1 LQSFQGNVRNESVWS
16 GTGGGISKY
25 VNLPDYQYS
34 SGLGLV
40 SQSNRN
46 VADVAFNADPATGQ
60 YVATIAPGSTSVNWH
75 RFGGTSIAAPQW
87 AGVVATANAVRAFNG
102 QGPIGLVQNVIYKAA
117 ANVSNFFGSVV
128 TDITIGGNGFNA
140 ASKYDV
146 PTGLGTP
153 NVLEFIKLVVTPA
166 TQSGT
171 VTPPAVAPV
180 VSDITVNG
188 WAGSSLSF
196 TLSFTSSNAVTWTIA
211 NQPSGMDIDPSSG
224 LITWTKP
231 VAGDFAVTVTAT
243 DSVTHAAGSAVATLA
258 IKLQPASN
266 VYVQSATIKARQ
278 GIPLRF
284 QMTAFSS
291 TQGNL
296 LFSLDSLDKSP
307 PAGVSIDSNSGLL
320 SWNSP
325 VAGEYSFG
333 VTVTDSVSKSV
344 GRGKVRLIVSKPLQ
358 LTGPVITSAAITG
371 QVGRPLNAFIGISD
385 PDAKRIYVDI
395 SGAPAGMSYAA
406 SGPGIMLRWRRPVAG
421 SYNLVV
427 TVKDSNGLS
436 SQVTVP
442 LTVN

>member
-1 LQSFQGNVRNESVWS
+1 
-16 GTGGGISKY
+16 
-25 VNLPDYQYS
+25 
-34 SGLGLV
+34 
-40 SQSNRN
+40 
-46 VADVAFNADPATGQ
+46 
-60 YVATIAPGSTSVNWH
+60 
-75 RFGGTSIAAPQW
+75 
-87 AGVVATANAVRAFNG
+87 
-102 QGPIGLVQNVIYKAA
+102 
-117 ANVSNFFGSVV
+117 
-128 TDITIGGNGFNA
+128 
-140 ASKYDV
+140 
-146 PTGLGTP
+146 
-153 NVLEFIKLVVTPA
+153 
-166 TQSGT
+166 
-171 VTPPAVAPV
+171 
-180 VSDITVNG
+180 
-188 WAGSSLSF
+188 
-196 TLSFTSSNAVTWTIA
+196 
-211 NQPSGMDIDPSSG
+211 MDIDPSSG

-278 GIPLRF
+278 GITLSF

-296 LFSLDSLDKSP
+296 LFSLDSLDKSL